1 MKNIIDE
8 LKASSVLT
16 KEEIERIKLYV
27 KKKYPNNSSK
37 ENALIL
43 SSTIY
48 QIIDRN
54 LEGIN
59 VENKQNIKKSILQS
73 TILNDKRDIL
83 KWDIFHACTTQLKE
97 NPQMKTSIISWINKN
112 QKNTLSKESFEEYV
126 ASIDNTSAGLDLS
139 YLDVKL
145 SPSYEVAKHKTYEHK
160 VFKYHR
166 LLSLKLNFK
175 NKILKYKNEASLH
188 FHSVSEEIGTHLE
201 SISSK
206 ILSRKV
212 TLSLLI
218 LLILSL
224 YSLNNLVMDS
234 SMLKYKLENK
244 SIVVQN
250 HVPGIDISELYVKDA
265 MSYHPHLPDYF
276 NYKDI
281 DKGKLLEFL
290 NIRNSI
296 LAEEPYFSAIIRSS
310 KEFNLNPHIL
320 FAITGQEQSFVPKNH
335 EDAKKIANNPF
346 NVFHSWQ
353 EYNTDIYD
361 SSRIAARTVINL
373 AKDKPADMDIFDW
386 INTKYASD
394 KSWGNGVK
402 EIFEDLGE

>member
-8 LKASSVLT
+8 LKTSSVLT
-16 KEEIERIKLYV
+16 KQEIERIKLYV

-48 QIIDRN
+48 QIIDNN

-59 VENKQNIKKSILQS
+59 VENKQNIKKNILQS
-73 TILNDKRDIL
+73 TILNDKKSIL
-83 KWDIFHACTTQLKE
+83 KWDVFHACTTELKE
-97 NPQMKTSIISWINKN
+97 NPQMKTFIISWINKN
-112 QKNTLSKESFEEYV
+112 QKNTVSQESFEEYV
-126 ASIDNTSAGLDLS
+126 AATENTSDGLDLS
-139 YLDVKL
+139 YLDIKL
-145 SPSYEVAKHKTYEHK
+145 PPSYEVAEHKVYEHK
-160 VFKYHR
+160 VSKYHR
-166 LLSLKLNFK
+166 LLSFKLNFK
-175 NKILKYKNEASLH
+175 NQILKYKNEASLH
-188 FHSVSEEIGTHLE
+188 FHSLSERIGTRLE
-201 SISSK
+201 LLSNM
-206 ILSRKV
+206 ILSRKM

-218 LLILSL
+218 LLIVSL
-224 YSLNNLVMDS
+224 YSLNNLIIDS

-244 SIVVQN
+244 NTAAQN
-250 HVPGIDISELYVKDA
+250 HVPSIDTADLYIEDA

-276 NYKDI
+276 NYKNI
-281 DKGKLLEFL
+281 DKDKLLEFL
-290 NIRNSI
+290 NTKNSI
-296 LAEEPYFSAIIRSS
+296 LAQEPYFSAIIRSS

-320 FAITGQEQSFVPKNH
+320 FAITGQEQSFVPKNN

-373 AKDKPADMDIFDW
+373 AKDKPADVDIFDW
-386 INTKYASD
+386 INSKYAND
-394 KSWGNGVK
+394 KNWGNGVK
-402 EIFEDLGE
+402 EIFEELGQ